1 MKKFLTGMLVVC
13 LLLTACF
20 LSSVPASAIA
30 ASPEEDFD
38 VYDGVLIDYFGDGG
52 DVIIPESLGITEID
66 SQVFSKCAA
75 AQEIKSVVIPD
86 GVVKI
91 GFSCFEYCANLENV
105 TLPQTLEVLDGCVFR
120 MCPSLKSIAI
130 PGSVKKISGGMFAG
144 DTSLKTIKLEEGIE
158 IVETYAFCAVAAN
171 KIVFP
176 SSVYELW
183 GGVANNLTMDSAEFI
198 VMNPDCTFK
207 HKYSA
212 KADDPE
218 AEYMVTFEGTKQY
231 KTRCTVKSLADSNVK
246 TEILKDGEHYSY
258 INFVAVTAEKMQEEY
273 EKQAPT
279 ADDFTTKKTKSVD
292 DEKIDNENKDDDSSL
307 SASDKQNK
315 KNETSG
321 EKEDSGN
328 KTLLI
333 VLIAVVAVIV
343 LLVATV
349 VVLIVTGVIGG
360 KKKQKSEKKADIADE
375 KNGNGEKQKDNE

>member
-1 MKKFLTGMLVVC
+1 MKKILTVMLVLC
-13 LLLTACF
+13 LLFTACF
-20 LSSVPASAIA
+20 VSAVPVSAIA

-38 VYDGVLIDYFGDGG
+38 VYDGVLIDYFGEGG
-52 DVIIPESLGITEID
+52 DIIIPDSLGITEID

-91 GFSCFEYCANLENV
+91 GFACFEYCANLENV
-105 TLPQTLEVLDGCVFR
+105 TLPQSLEVLDGCVFR

-144 DTSLKTIKLEEGIE
+144 DTSLKIIKLEEGIE

-183 GGVANNLTMDSAEFI
+183 GGVADNLTMDSAEFI
-198 VMNPDCTFK
+198 VMNSDCTFK

-218 AEYMVTFEGTKQY
+218 AGYMVTFAGTQEY

-246 TEILKDGEHYSY
+246 TEILKDGEHYGY
-258 INFVAVTAEKMQEEY
+258 INFVATTAEKMQEEY

-279 ADDFTTKKTKSVD
+279 ADDFTIKKTKSVNNG
-292 DEKIDNENKDDDSSL
+292 KNDNENEDDDSSL
-307 SASDKQNK
+307 GVSDEQNM
-315 KNETSG
+315 KNEISG
-321 EKEDSGN
+321 EKEESGI

-333 VLIAVVAVIV
+333 VLIAVGAVII
-343 LLVATV
+343 LLVVIV
-349 VVLIVTGVIGG
+349 VVLIVTGVISG
-360 KKKQKSEKKADIADE
+360 KKKQKSEKKSDIPAE
-375 KNGNGEKQKDNE
+375 NNANGEKQKDNE